1 MGIVTFTERHR
12 MDATANR
19 RAVVLAA
26 IVLTACGSGG
36 CVVHGLSTA
45 DRLKYGLVIVLPG
58 IEGPSKYNVD
68 IAQGLYDGGV
78 PCAIEIYDWGTGNP
92 LVNLVAFERNRQQ
105 ARRIADRVVTY
116 RRDYVGRPVHLIG
129 HSGGGGLA
137 VLALEALPPGTRVT
151 SAVLLAAA
159 VSPDHDLTRAL
170 NRTDMGIWNFYSRSD
185 IGYLRLGTGVFGTI
199 DRKRTSAAGAV
210 GFKRPGPGI
219 RKAAIRAYEKL
230 HSVAYK
236 DVMASSGHGGGH
248 TGWADQQFVAEWL
261 APVILAASDGRAGY
275 VLPLDDRLSAEIARA
290 RATTRSTSRST
301 VPTTLA
307 APQPTSQP
315 GGQSS
320 RLPGTAASGS

>member
-1 MGIVTFTERHR
+1 

-19 RAVVLAA
+19 GAVILAA
-26 IVLTACGSGG
+26 IVLTAGASGG

-45 DRLKYGLVIVLPG
+45 DRMKCGLVIVLPG
-58 IEGPSKYNVD
+58 IEGRSKYNVG
-68 IAQGLYDGGV
+68 IARGLYDGGV

-92 LVNLVAFERNRQQ
+92 LVNLVALERNRGQ
-105 ARRIADRVVTY
+105 ARRIADRVLEY
-116 RRDYVGRPVHLIG
+116 QRDYVGRPVHLVG

-137 VLALEALPPGTRVT
+137 VLALEALPPGARVT

-170 NRTDMGIWNFYSRSD
+170 NHTEVGIWNFYSRSD

-210 GFKRPGPGI
+210 GFKQPDPRT
-219 RKAAIRAYEKL
+219 RKAATRAYEKL

-236 DVMASSGHGGGH
+236 ETMGSSGHGGGH
-248 TGWADQQFVAEWL
+248 TGWTDQQFVAEWL

-275 VLPLDDRLSAEIARA
+275 TIPLDDRLSAKTARA
-290 RATTRSTSRST
+290 RAATSSTSR
-301 VPTTLA
+301 PTG
-307 APQPTSQP
+307 PTSHAVPRPSLTGQP
-315 GGQSS
+315 NGQSS
-320 RLPGTAASGS
+320 SSPRAAASGS